1 MNSVHSLQQPCLPL
15 ESLFDN
21 TLLCPTSRR
30 SNTRHNTHMHTQSMV
45 SWIQERRSLSR
56 HCTWTRA
63 TPASFACLKL
73 EPTIF
78 CYDCRSPVP
87 AICSSWST
95 ENVTIVRATKTTSE
109 TESFLFRL
117 QQTTIIHDENTRYRI
132 AIFDIS
138 FSTCRENDGDVPFLN
153 IFVALVGSIHNDVF
167 FTCSTSTSNLICH
180 VHFL

>member
-1 MNSVHSLQQPCLPL
+1 MHSLQQPYLPL
-15 ESLFDN
+15 ESLFDD
-21 TLLCPTSRR
+21 TLLCPTSRH
-30 SNTRHNTHMHTQSMV
+30 SNTRHNTHMHTQLMV
-45 SWIQERRSLSR
+45 SWIREQRSLSR
-56 HCTWTRA
+56 HCTWART
-63 TPASFACLKL
+63 TPASFVRLKL
-73 EPTIF
+73 EPMIF
-78 CYDCRSPVP
+78 CYDYRSPVSTNF
-87 AICSSWST
+87 SSLST

-117 QQTTIIHDENTRYRI
+117 QRTTIIHDENTRYRI

-138 FSTCRENDGDVPFLN
+138 FSTCRENDGDVPFLH